1 MRARILRRRSSGL
14 LSGLA
19 AALALA
25 ACGTPDNPYSR
36 FADPP
41 LVSGRLHSV
50 TLASDDRAIVAAIS
64 AAGWQAAQLPPN
76 YQRADAVQA
85 SIWGVTEPVAA
96 AALHFKAAKPGSP
109 DLRLLVAEP
118 AVNEAFFRNV
128 LGADVPG
135 WPLPGTQPAGV
146 RVQVWTYLVPSIIEA
161 SKRLRADGI
170 PVTYDPV
177 AITTTYLG
185 DHKTLAIRAPDGTV
199 VQLVETASI

>member
-1 MRARILRRRSSGL
+1 M

-96 AALHFKAAKPGSP
+96 AALHFKAAKPGAP
-109 DLRLLVAEP
+109 DLRLLVMPLAAAGGVAEP

-135 WPLPGTQPAGV
+135 WPLPGTPA
-146 RVQVWTYLVPSIIEA
+146 L
-161 SKRLRADGI
+161 
-170 PVTYDPV
+170 
-177 AITTTYLG
+177 
-185 DHKTLAIRAPDGTV
+185 
-199 VQLVETASI
+199 